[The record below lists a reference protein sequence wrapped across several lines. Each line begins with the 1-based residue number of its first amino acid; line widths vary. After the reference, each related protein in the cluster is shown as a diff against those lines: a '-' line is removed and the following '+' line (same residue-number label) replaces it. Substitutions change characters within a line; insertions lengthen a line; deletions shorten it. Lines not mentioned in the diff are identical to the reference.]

1 MEKSEYHVPVLLH
14 ESIDGLA
21 LDPNGVYVDVTFG
34 GGGHSRE
41 ILKRLDK
48 GKLFAFDQDPDAQA
62 NVPDD
67 ERFTLIPQNFR
78 YMQNFLRMYGVIE
91 VNGILADLGVSSHQ
105 FNEAERGFSLRFDGP
120 LDMRMSQN
128 QQISAADL
136 VNKLEVNDLARL
148 LRLYGEVQG
157 AMRVAHAIVAK
168 RDEEA
173 IKTTTEF
180 NKVLMPL
187 VPPKKQNK
195 FIAQVYQALRIEVND
210 EIAALKALLEQS
222 EKLIVSGGRLSVISY
237 HSLEDRLVKYYMR
250 AGNFD
255 GEVQKD
261 FYGNPIAP
269 FNLVSRKAV
278 MPDEDEINE
287 NNRARSARLRVAERT

>member
-1 MEKSEYHVPVLLH
+1 LLH

-78 YMQNFLRMYGVIE
+78 YMQNFLRMYGVLE

-136 VNKLEVNDLARL
+136 VNKLEVNELARL

-168 RDEEA
+168 RDEEP

-287 NNRARSARLRVAERT
+287 NNRARSARLRIAERT

>member
-21 LDPNGVYVDVTFG
+21 IDPNGVYVDVTFG
-34 GGGHSRE
+34 GGGHARE

-67 ERFTLIPQNFR
+67 DRFTLIPQNFR
-78 YMQNFLRMYGVIE
+78 YMQNFLRMYGVQE

-128 QQISAADL
+128 QKTSAAHL
-136 VNKLEVNDLARL
+136 VNKLEVKDLAKL
-148 LRLYGEVQG
+148 LSLYGEVRG
-157 AMRVAHAIVAK
+157 AMRVATAIVEK
-168 RDEEA
+168 REEA
-173 IKTTTEF
+173 PIVTTTEF
-180 NKVLMPL
+180 NKVLMPM
-187 VPPKKQNK
+187 VPIKKQNQ

-222 EKLIVSGGRLSVISY
+222 EKLIISGGRLSVMSY

-269 FNLVSRKAV
+269 FSLVSRKAI
-278 MPDEDEINE
+278 MPDEKEIKT
-287 NNRARSARLRVAERT
+287 NNRARSARLRIAERT

>member
-21 LDPNGVYVDVTFG
+21 IDPNGVYVDVTFG
-34 GGGHSRE
+34 GGGHARE

-67 ERFTLIPQNFR
+67 DRFTLIPQNFR
-78 YMQNFLRMYGVIE
+78 YMQNFLRMYGVQE

-128 QQISAADL
+128 QKTSAAHL
-136 VNKLEVNDLARL
+136 VNKLEVKDLAKL
-148 LRLYGEVQG
+148 LSLYGEVRG
-157 AMRVAHAIVAK
+157 AMRVATAIVEK
-168 RDEEA
+168 REEA
-173 IKTTTEF
+173 PIVTTTEF

-187 VPPKKQNK
+187 VPIKKQNQ

-222 EKLIVSGGRLSVISY
+222 EKLIISGGRLSVMSY

-269 FNLVSRKAV
+269 FSLVSRKAI
-278 MPDEDEINE
+278 MPDEKEIKT
-287 NNRARSARLRVAERT
+287 NNRARSARLRIAERT

>member
-21 LDPNGVYVDVTFG
+21 INPNGVYVDVTFG
-34 GGGHSRE
+34 GGGHSKE
-41 ILKRLDK
+41 LLTRLDK
-48 GKLFAFDQDPDAQA
+48 GRLIAFDQDPDAQA
-62 NVPDD
+62 NVPND

-78 YMQNFLRMYGVIE
+78 YMQNFLRMYGIQE
-91 VNGILADLGVSSHQ
+91 VDGILADLGVSSHQ
-105 FNEAERGFSLRFDGP
+105 FDEASRGFSLRFEGP

-128 QQISAADL
+128 QALSAADL
-136 VNKLEVNDLARL
+136 VNKLEANELARI
-148 LRLYGEVQG
+148 LRQYGEVKG
-157 AMRVAHAIVAK
+157 SMRVANAIIAK
-168 RDEEA
+168 RDEER
-173 IKTTTEF
+173 ITTTTAL

-210 EIAALKALLEQS
+210 EIAALKALLTQS
-222 EKLIVSGGRLSVISY
+222 EKLLKKGGRLSVISY

-255 GEVQKD
+255 GEVEKD

-269 FNLVSRKAV
+269 YKLVTRKAV
-278 MPDEDEINE
+278 MPDEKELST
-287 NNRARSARLRVAERT
+287 NNRARSARLRVAEST